1 MITGGIFGMKRISV
15 LLIIVMMVSL
25 LPVSKPEIYAEM
37 DDAYLF
43 DFGSEDSPVAE
54 GYEQVSNSML
64 YEEARGYGLDKT
76 VDQRD
81 RGKPDDVRRDF
92 IIGEDY
98 TFTLDIPNGEYFV
111 RIIAGDEIAFNRS
124 SFIINGQDHGNITS
138 DGGEFAELTTNVTI
152 TDEKL
157 TINIGENGR
166 INGLEIV
173 PMTAIDTLAIDAI
186 TYSPDSTV
194 SLSWEPNSAASYYTI
209 YRKPKDA
216 DTYEKIDETT
226 DTSFTD
232 TSVEI
237 GYSYTYAVTSVHQSG
252 IESEKSNEVT
262 AKIVNDEVAPPQ
274 APTGISVEDLE
285 LEKVALSWDP
295 EENANQYYIYR
306 ASYDPDDYPEGAV
319 TFERIGSTTKTS
331 FTDESVLTYNHY
343 YYQVRAINDG
353 GVSEASEVVESPITE
368 VLKRQM
374 EQLDRALVAVES
386 DDGVYVGWKM
396 LGTDPKDVKFHLFR
410 DGKKV
415 NKKPIENSTNFFDEN
430 GTADSTYQV
439 RVIKGS
445 GSKLTK
451 KAKVWSKNY
460 LSVALDKPEGG
471 TTPDGVEYTYSAND
485 ASVGDLDG
493 DGEYEI
499 VLKWDPSNSKDNS
512 QSGYTGNVYLDAYEL
527 DGTKLWRLDLGKN
540 IRAGAHYTQFLVYDF
555 DGNGKSEVVLK
566 TGDGTIDGQGNVIGD
581 QEADYRNSSGFVLE
595 GPEYLTVFEGAT
607 GKALSTV
614 DYTPPRGNLNDWGDN
629 YGNRADRFL
638 AGVAYLDGER
648 PSIIMARGYYT
659 RAVLAAYNW
668 RDGELSLEWVFDS
681 DDEGNEE
688 YAGQGNHQLAVADV
702 DQDKK
707 DEIIYGASVIDDD
720 GTGLYSTGWGHG
732 DALHVSDLD
741 PNHPGLEIFQPHEST
756 QIPIGYGIRD
766 AATGEK
772 LFGVDLRSDVGRGL
786 AADIDP
792 RYDGAEFWASTSWD
806 GSAGNGLHA
815 ANGELISQEKPRSI
829 NHAVWWDGDLGR
841 ELLDHTFDPDNDPHG
856 VGRIDKWDYEKEEL
870 VNLLTPEGTRTNNWT
885 KGNPS
890 LQADIF
896 GDWREEVIWPSSDSE
911 ELRIYTTTDLT
922 EEKIY
927 TLMHDP
933 VYRLSVAWQNVAYN
947 QPPHTGF
954 FLGYNMK
961 EAQRPDIVTGD
972 KLFGRDKE

>member
-1 MITGGIFGMKRISV
+1 MKRISV

-173 PMTAIDTLAIDAI
+173 PMTAIDTLTIDAI

-209 YRKPKDA
+209 YRKPKNA

-415 NKKPIENSTNFFDEN
+415 NKKPIENSTNFLDEN

-566 TGDGTIDGQGNVIGD
+566 TGDGTIYGQGNVIGD

-815 ANGELISQEKPRSI
+815 ANGKLISQEKPRSI

-972 KLFGRDKE
+972 KLFGRDKK